1 MTLPL
6 DGVRVIE
13 VGQALAGPLAGVL
26 LADMGADV
34 IKIEKPDGG
43 DDARIWGP
51 PFGPDG
57 VTSLYFYSQNR
68 NKRSVALD
76 LKSAAD
82 VEKLN
87 RLCETADILIQ
98 NLRPGVVDEI
108 GIGPEAMLKRHP
120 RLIYCS
126 IWAFGYQGPMRLKP
140 GFDPLLQAYGAMM
153 TVTGRPEDPPT
164 FCGASINDKATG
176 MFCTIG
182 ALAALRMRDK
192 TGKGCLVD
200 TSLFNSAVHWV
211 EGSVNAYLADG
222 TVPKRHGTGGAVIV
236 PYQLFETADRPVCLA
251 PGNDRLWARCAQVLG
266 HPEWAHRSALRQER
280 GPGAQQGRAAAADRR
295 RHARQDARRVAGGFR
310 EGGRAVQ
317 PGERHRRA
325 GRDRR
330 SSRRSTWCISCRAAG
345 RRWWGCRSPSTI
357 SGRARRGRRRSSAS
371 IRMRCWVPLE
381 VTSALSRVF
390 RGPHCWG
397 RATPVARSWS
407 SRTASVRL
415 AHASRAS
422 RDARGPMSMKD
433 APLEWRAPSED
444 RTPSPLSQRMGGA
457 YCRPPSVHSL
467 LIPRSILSG
476 LPMPRFR
483 SKASP

>member
-6 DGVRVIE
+6 EGVRVIE

-57 VTSLYFYSQNR
+57 VTSLYFYGQNR
-68 NKRSVALD
+68 NKRSVTLD

-82 VEKLN
+82 VEKLH

-108 GIGPEAMLKRHP
+108 GIGPEAMLARHP

-140 GFDPLLQAYGAMM
+140 GFDPLLQAYGGMM
-153 TVTGRPEDPPT
+153 WVTGRAEDPPT
-164 FCGASINDKATG
+164 FAGASINDKATG

-200 TSLFNSAVHWV
+200 TSLFDSAVHWV
-211 EGSVNAYLADG
+211 EGQVNNYIASGA
-222 TVPKRHGTGGAVIV
+222 VPQRHGTGGAVIV
-236 PYQLFETADRPVCLA
+236 PYQTFDTSDGKPVCLA

-266 HPEWAHRSALRQER
+266 RPDWATDPRYARSAARVKNKAELH
-280 GPGAQQGRAAAADRR
+280 AHDRR
-295 RHARQDARRVAGGFR
+295 CHARQDARRTG
-310 EGGRAVQ
+310 
-317 PGERHRRA
+317 
-325 GRDRR
+325 
-330 SSRRSTWCISCRAAG
+330 SRRSRRRGCPARRSTTSASSPTHRSSPRPRSCRSCRAAAP
-345 RRWWGCRSPSTI
+345 RWSACRSPSTA
-357 SGRARRGRRRSSAS
+357 SAHARRGVRPSSAS
-371 IRMRCWVPLE
+371 TRKRCCPTSTVIPTGAERSEAERRMF
-381 VTSALSRVF
+381 T
-390 RGPHCWG
+390 
-397 RATPVARSWS
+397 
-407 SRTASVRL
+407 
-415 AHASRAS
+415 
-422 RDARGPMSMKD
+422 
-433 APLEWRAPSED
+433 
-444 RTPSPLSQRMGGA
+444 
-457 YCRPPSVHSL
+457 
-467 LIPRSILSG
+467 
-476 LPMPRFR
+476 
-483 SKASP
+483 

>member
-6 DGVRVIE
+6 EGIRVIE

-51 PFGPDG
+51 PYGPDG

-76 LKSAAD
+76 LKAPAHI
-82 VEKLN
+82 ELLH

-108 GIGPEAMLKRHP
+108 GIGPEAMLVRHP

-126 IWAFGYQGPMRLKP
+126 IWAFGYQGPMRLQP
-140 GFDPLLQAYGAMM
+140 GFDPLLQAYGGMM
-153 TVTGRPEDPPT
+153 SVTGRPEDPPT

-200 TSLFNSAVHWV
+200 TSLFDSAVHWV
-211 EGSVNAYLADG
+211 EGGVNSYLASG
-222 TVPKRHGTGGAVIV
+222 NVPQRHGTGGNVIV
-236 PYQLFETADRPVCLA
+236 PYQTFDTSDDKSVCLA

-266 HPEWAHRSALRQER
+266 HPEWATDPRYARSADRVRNKAELL
-280 GPGAQQGRAAAADRR
+280 PLIAAAMRTHTRA
-295 RHARQDARRVAGGFR
+295 HWLGAMEKAGVPCSPVNDIGELAATEQLAAVDLVHELPQR
-310 EGGRAVQ
+310 EGEDGAPRVVGL
-317 PGERHRRA
+317 PISF
-325 GRDRR
+325 DRQR
-330 SSRRSTWCISCRAAG
+330 PR
-345 RRWWGCRSPSTI
+345 
-357 SGRARRGRRRSSAS
+357 
-371 IRMRCWVPLE
+371 
-381 VTSALSRVF
+381 
-390 RGPHCWG
+390 
-397 RATPVARSWS
+397 
-407 SRTASVRL
+407 SVRSAPKL
-415 AHASRAS
+415 GEHTDEVLRPYRGDPAS
-422 RDARGPMSMKD
+422 
-433 APLEWRAPSED
+433 
-444 RTPSPLSQRMGGA
+444 
-457 YCRPPSVHSL
+457 
-467 LIPRSILSG
+467 
-476 LPMPRFR
+476 
-483 SKASP
+483 